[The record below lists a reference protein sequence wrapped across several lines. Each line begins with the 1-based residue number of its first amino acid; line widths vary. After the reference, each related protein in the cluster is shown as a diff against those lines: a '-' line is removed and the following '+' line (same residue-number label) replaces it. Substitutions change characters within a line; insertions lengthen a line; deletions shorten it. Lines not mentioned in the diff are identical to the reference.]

1 MVDVVSKEVR
11 QRMMSKIRG
20 KDTGPE
26 LLVRRFL
33 HSNGFRYSLHKKQLP
48 GTPDLVLRRYHLSIF
63 VHGCFWHHHL
73 GCRYA
78 TIPQTR
84 TKFWL
89 EKLNANRKRDELA
102 QIELQKM
109 GWRSA
114 VVWECALKKSPQ
126 DTLRRLKEFVRS
138 SEIVQEFTLD
148 QRTSVE

>member
-1 MVDVVSKEVR
+1 
-11 QRMMSKIRG
+11 MMSKIRG

-102 QIELQKM
+102 QIELLKM
-109 GWRSA
+109 GWRIA
-114 VVWECALKKSPQ
+114 VVWECALKRSPQ

-138 SEIVQEFTLD
+138 SEIFQEFTLD

>member
-1 MVDVVSKEVR
+1 MVDVVSKAVR

-102 QIELQKM
+102 QIELLKM
-109 GWRSA
+109 GWRIA
-114 VVWECALKKSPQ
+114 VVWECALKRSPQ

-138 SEIVQEFTLD
+138 SEIFQEFTPD

>member
-1 MVDVVSKEVR
+1 
-11 QRMMSKIRG
+11 MSKIRG

>member
-1 MVDVVSKEVR
+1 
-11 QRMMSKIRG
+11 
-20 KDTGPE
+20 
-26 LLVRRFL
+26 
-33 HSNGFRYSLHKKQLP
+33 LP